1 MTPVIWRVTFP
12 KSSGVT
18 HPNRRHR
25 PPRPRP
31 PALCSNQVIAMAP
44 PPPTLFCSECGRST
58 PADDLARF
66 GDRLVCIECK
76 AGYAQ
81 KLREGVSVA
90 SAVKFAGFWI
100 RFVASLIDGI
110 ILFVVGSILQ
120 FAILGRQAA
129 NPFPDPNH
137 PEAHLAESLGILGIA
152 FLLSTVVSA
161 VYEAVF
167 VARLGATP
175 GKMALSLKVVRPG
188 GGPVSLGR
196 AFGRYFA
203 KVLSTFTLGIGYI
216 IAGFD
221 SEKRA
226 MHDMICDTRVIQI
239 R

>member
-1 MTPVIWRVTFP
+1 M
-12 KSSGVT
+12 
-18 HPNRRHR
+18 
-25 PPRPRP
+25 
-31 PALCSNQVIAMAP
+31 
-44 PPPTLFCSECGRST
+44 FCSECGRPT
-58 PADDLARF
+58 LADDLARF
-66 GDRLVCIECK
+66 GDRLVCIQCK

-90 SAVKFAGFWI
+90 GTVKFAGFWI
-100 RFVASLIDGI
+100 RFVAAMIDGI
-110 ILFVVGSILQ
+110 ILFVVSSILQ
-120 FAILGRQAA
+120 FAVLGRRAGS
-129 NPFPDPNH
+129 PFPDPLH
-137 PEAHLAESLGILGIA
+137 PEAHIADTLAILGIA
-152 FLLSTVVSA
+152 WLLGTVTSA
-161 VYEAVF
+161 AYEGLF
-167 VARLGATP
+167 VAKMGATP

-203 KVLSTFTLGIGYI
+203 KMLSTFTLMIGYI